1 MLAIILLFI
10 VLIIILSVLFNIR
23 HFISLSFFITSVIL
37 CFTINLINI
46 MTMTL
51 PTGLFIL
58 IIISTI
64 GLLVKHSHLFK
75 IKKGT
80 RFLNKMFRR
89 LINGVLFIGI
99 FIYLSTIP
107 LSILNGMF
115 LWIALILFSACY
127 TFIIYL
133 IFSSAFGRAKT
144 HKQYDVILILG
155 AGIFTE
161 TVTPM
166 LASRL
171 DRALKIYKVQSHNC
185 NILVS
190 GGQGPDEPISEA
202 LAMKNYLMKCGVS
215 SSSILMES
223 QSSSTHENFLYSKSF
238 INTSFENVPNILCVT
253 SQFHILRALRLAQ
266 KLNINIIGLGSSTPY
281 HFLDKALLRD
291 FLALM
296 YQYKLLLTL
305 YLVGLFIVSIWILL

>member
-1 MLAIILLFI
+1 
-10 VLIIILSVLFNIR
+10 
-23 HFISLSFFITSVIL
+23 
-37 CFTINLINI
+37 

-107 LSILNGMF
+107 LPILNGMF

-127 TFIIYL
+127 AFIIYL
-133 IFSSAFGRAKT
+133 IFSSAFERAKT
-144 HKQYDVILILG
+144 HKQYDMILILG
-155 AGIFTE
+155 AGIFNE

-171 DRALKIYKVQSHNC
+171 DRALEIYKVQSHNC

-202 LAMKNYLMKCGVS
+202 LAMKNYLIKCGVS

-223 QSSSTHENFLYSKSF
+223 QSSSTYENFLYSKSF
-238 INTSFENVPNILCVT
+238 INTSFENVPSILCVT
-253 SQFHILRALRLAQ
+253 SQFHILRALRFAQ
-266 KLNINIIGLGSSTPY
+266 KLNIKIIGLGSSTPY

-291 FLALM
+291 FLALI

-305 YLVGLFIVSIWILL
+305 YLVGVFIASIWILL

>member
-1 MLAIILLFI
+1 MVYLYI
-10 VLIIILSVLFNIR
+10 
-23 HFISLSFFITSVIL
+23 
-37 CFTINLINI
+37 
-46 MTMTL
+46 
-51 PTGLFIL
+51 
-58 IIISTI
+58 
-64 GLLVKHSHLFK
+64 
-75 IKKGT
+75 
-80 RFLNKMFRR
+80 
-89 LINGVLFIGI
+89 
-99 FIYLSTIP
+99 LSTIP

-190 GGQGPDEPISEA
+190 GGQGPDETNFRGFSNEE
-202 LAMKNYLMKCGVS
+202 LS
-215 SSSILMES
+215 
-223 QSSSTHENFLYSKSF
+223 HEMWRVIFF
-238 INTSFENVPNILCVT
+238 NIDGIT
-253 SQFHILRALRLAQ
+253 I
-266 KLNINIIGLGSSTPY
+266 K
-281 HFLDKALLRD
+281 
-291 FLALM
+291 
-296 YQYKLLLTL
+296 QY
-305 YLVGLFIVSIWILL
+305 I

>member
-133 IFSSAFGRAKT
+133 IFSSAFERAKT
-144 HKQYDVILILG
+144 HKQYDMILILG

-171 DRALKIYKVQSHNC
+171 DRALEIYKVQSHNC

-223 QSSSTHENFLYSKSF
+223 QSSSTYENFLYYKSF

>member
-1 MLAIILLFI
+1 MC
-10 VLIIILSVLFNIR
+10 IR
-23 HFISLSFFITSVIL
+23 D
-37 CFTINLINI
+37 
-46 MTMTL
+46 
-51 PTGLFIL
+51 
-58 IIISTI
+58 
-64 GLLVKHSHLFK
+64 
-75 IKKGT
+75 
-80 RFLNKMFRR
+80 R
-89 LINGVLFIGI
+89 
-99 FIYLSTIP
+99 
-107 LSILNGMF
+107 
-115 LWIALILFSACY
+115 FSACY

-223 QSSSTHENFLYSKSF
+223 QSSSTYENFLYSKSF

>member
-223 QSSSTHENFLYSKSF
+223 QSSSTYENFLYSKSF
-238 INTSFENVPNILCVT
+238 INTSFENVP
-253 SQFHILRALRLAQ
+253 HILRALRLAQ

>member
-161 TVTPM
+161 TITPM

-202 LAMKNYLMKCGVS
+202 LAMKNYLIKCGVS

-223 QSSSTHENFLYSKSF
+223 QSSSTYENFLYSKSF

>member
-37 CFTINLINI
+37 CFTISLINI

-99 FIYLSTIP
+99 FVYLSTIP
-107 LSILNGMF
+107 LPILNGMF

-127 TFIIYL
+127 AFIIYL
-133 IFSSAFGRAKT
+133 IFSSAFERAKT
-144 HKQYDVILILG
+144 HKQYDMILILG
-155 AGIFTE
+155 AGIFNE

-171 DRALKIYKVQSHNC
+171 DRALEIYKVQSHNC

-202 LAMKNYLMKCGVS
+202 LAMKNYLIKCGVS

-223 QSSSTHENFLYSKSF
+223 QSSSTYENFLYSKFF
-238 INTSFENVPNILCVT
+238 INTSFENVPSILCVT
-253 SQFHILRALRLAQ
+253 SQFHILRALRFAQ
-266 KLNINIIGLGSSTPY
+266 KLNIKIIGLGSSTPY

-291 FLALM
+291 FLALL

-305 YLVGLFIVSIWILL
+305 YLVGVFIASIWILL

>member
-10 VLIIILSVLFNIR
+10 VLIIILSVLFNINLLL
-23 HFISLSFFITSVIL
+23 F
-37 CFTINLINI
+37 FTICLINI

-223 QSSSTHENFLYSKSF
+223 QSSSTYENFLYSKSF

>member
-23 HFISLSFFITSVIL
+23 HFISFLFITSVIL

-75 IKKGT
+75 IKGT

-115 LWIALILFSACY
+115 Y
-127 TFIIYL
+127 
-133 IFSSAFGRAKT
+133 
-144 HKQYDVILILG
+144 
-155 AGIFTE
+155 
-161 TVTPM
+161 
-166 LASRL
+166 
-171 DRALKIYKVQSHNC
+171 
-185 NILVS
+185 
-190 GGQGPDEPISEA
+190 
-202 LAMKNYLMKCGVS
+202 
-215 SSSILMES
+215 
-223 QSSSTHENFLYSKSF
+223 
-238 INTSFENVPNILCVT
+238 
-253 SQFHILRALRLAQ
+253 
-266 KLNINIIGLGSSTPY
+266 GL
-281 HFLDKALLRD
+281 L
-291 FLALM
+291 
-296 YQYKLLLTL
+296 
-305 YLVGLFIVSIWILL
+305 

>member
-1 MLAIILLFI
+1 
-10 VLIIILSVLFNIR
+10 
-23 HFISLSFFITSVIL
+23 
-37 CFTINLINI
+37 

-223 QSSSTHENFLYSKSF
+223 QSSSTYENFLYSKSF

-305 YLVGLFIVSIWILL
+305 YLVGLFIASIWILL

>member
-161 TVTPM
+161 TITPM

-202 LAMKNYLMKCGVS
+202 LAMKNYLIKCGVS

-223 QSSSTHENFLYSKSF
+223 QSSSTYENFLYSKSF
-238 INTSFENVPNILCVT
+238 INTSFENVPSILCVT
-253 SQFHILRALRLAQ
+253 SQFHILRALRFAQ
-266 KLNINIIGLGSSTPY
+266 KLNIKVIG
-281 HFLDKALLRD
+281 LDKALLRD

>member
-37 CFTINLINI
+37 CFTISLINI

-223 QSSSTHENFLYSKSF
+223 QSSSTYENFLYSKFF
-238 INTSFENVPNILCVT
+238 INTSFENVPSILCVT
-253 SQFHILRALRLAQ
+253 SQFHILRALRFAQ
-266 KLNINIIGLGSSTPY
+266 KLNIKVIGLGSSTPY

>member
-127 TFIIYL
+127 AFIIYL
-133 IFSSAFGRAKT
+133 IFSSAFERAKT

-190 GGQGPDEPISEA
+190 GGQGPDE
-202 LAMKNYLMKCGVS
+202 
-215 SSSILMES
+215 S
-223 QSSSTHENFLYSKSF
+223 QSSSTYENFLYSKSF

>member
-133 IFSSAFGRAKT
+133 IFSSAFERAKT
-144 HKQYDVILILG
+144 HKQYDMILILG

-171 DRALKIYKVQSHNC
+171 DRALEIYKVQSHNC

-215 SSSILMES
+215 SSSILME
-223 QSSSTHENFLYSKSF
+223 
-238 INTSFENVPNILCVT
+238 SFENVPNILCVT